1 MTDKPEVKTIFAE
14 VRRPRGAN
22 DPGAAVEGRYILED
36 GAVVLTNHEGTPVR
50 DDRGKLYRRAVT
62 PNDPERQVAAR
73 MTKEFRSAL
82 RGKDGGRVAGF
93 EYGPLRYPK
102 IVTI

>member
-14 VRRPRGAN
+14 VRRPRGT

-50 DDRGKLYRRAVT
+50 DDRGKLYRRADL
-62 PNDPERQVAAR
+62 P
-73 MTKEFRSAL
+73 RS
-82 RGKDGGRVAGF
+82 F
-93 EYGPLRYPK
+93 GPRLA
-102 IVTI
+102 

>member
-14 VRRPRGAN
+14 VRRPRGA

-62 PNDPERQVAAR
+62 PKDPERQVAAR

-82 RGKDGGRVAGF
+82 RGKDGVRQSGF
-93 EYGPLRYPK
+93 EYGPLRYRRDGS
-102 IVTI
+102 IV

>member
-1 MTDKPEVKTIFAE
+1 MTDKPEVKVIFAE
-14 VRRPRGAN
+14 VRRPRGT
-22 DPGAAVEGRYILED
+22 DPGAAVEGRYVLED

-82 RGKDGGRVAGF
+82 RGKDGGHVAGF